1 MDDDIEFRIVNST
14 PKVSTVVVDVPM
26 EEPVAVIINSDDDDI
41 SLADEEE
48 LLAVDDLSDLSGD
61 EFLDD
66 DIYAN
71 LPMTLEEHEIETEN
85 IDIYQDLPSSLPSI
99 DELSDL
105 SDSEQFM
112 DEEPEHSG
120 MSAELMPIHFAAAIS
135 AI

>member
-14 PKVSTVVVDVPM
+14 PKVSTVVVD
-26 EEPVAVIINSDDDDI
+26 DDDDI
-41 SLADEEE
+41 SLADEEK
-48 LLAVDDLSDLSGD
+48 LLAVVDLSDLIGD

-71 LPMTLEEHEIETEN
+71 LPMTLEEHEIETEKV
-85 IDIYQDLPSSLPSI
+85 DIYQDLPSSLPSI

-112 DEEPEHSG
+112 DEEQ
-120 MSAELMPIHFAAAIS
+120 
-135 AI
+135 